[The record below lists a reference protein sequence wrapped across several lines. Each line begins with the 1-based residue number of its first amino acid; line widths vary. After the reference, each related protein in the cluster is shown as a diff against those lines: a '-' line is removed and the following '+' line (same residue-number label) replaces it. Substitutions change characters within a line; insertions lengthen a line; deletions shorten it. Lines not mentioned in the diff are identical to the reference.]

1 MRISQAPAPK
11 PTAALVLADGTTLY
25 GTGWGAVGEAVGEV
39 CFNTAMTGYQEILTD
54 PSYAGQIITFT
65 FPHIGNVGVNPEDV
79 EDASPAASRAAR
91 GAIFRAPVTGP
102 SNYRSH
108 TDLSVWMRRRGII
121 GLSGVDTRALTSHV
135 REQGMPHGVIAHSA
149 SGVFDIEAMQKRAA
163 EWAGLEG
170 RDLAGNV
177 TTLQTY
183 IHEETGWKWGEG
195 YGAHD
200 GPNAQMGPHI
210 VVIDYGA
217 KRNILRRLASE
228 GCRVTVV
235 SAKASFDD
243 IMEKAPDG
251 VLLSNGPGDPAATA
265 EYAAPVIRQLIEKK
279 VPTFGVCLGHQMLAL
294 AAGAK
299 TEKMTQGHH
308 GANHPVKDLKTGKVE
323 IVSMNHGFTVDRET
337 LPDNIVETHVSLFD
351 GTNSGIALKDAPA
364 MSVQHHPEASPGPE
378 DSFYIFR
385 RFVEGL
391 KAA

>member
-1 MRISQAPAPK
+1 MRISQAPARK
-11 PTAALVLADGTTLY
+11 PTAVLVLADGTTLY
-25 GTGWGAVGEAVGEV
+25 GAGLGAVGEAVGEI

-54 PSYAGQIITFT
+54 PSYAAQIITFT

-79 EDASPAASRAAR
+79 EDASPAAARAAR
-91 GAIFRAPVTGP
+91 GAIFRGPVTGP

-121 GLSGVDTRALTSHV
+121 GLSGVDTRALTAQI
-135 REQGMPHGVIAHSA
+135 RERGMPHGVIAHSP
-149 SGVFDIEAMQKRAA
+149 SGAFDVEAMKKRAQ

-170 RDLAGNV
+170 RDLASDV

-183 IHEETGWKWGEG
+183 AHEETGWTWAKG
-195 YGAHD
+195 YGVHD
-200 GPNAQMGPHI
+200 GSGPHI

-228 GCRVTVV
+228 GCKVTVV
-235 SAKASFDD
+235 SAKSSFED
-243 IMEKAPDG
+243 IMDKAPDG

-265 EYAAPVIRQLIEKK
+265 EYAAPVIRKLIENKI
-279 VPTFGVCLGHQMLAL
+279 PTFGVCLGHQMLAL

-299 TEKMTQGHH
+299 TKKMTQGHH
-308 GANHPVKDLKTGKVE
+308 GANHPVKDIKTGKVE
-323 IVSMNHGFTVDRET
+323 VVSMNHGFTVDSAS
-337 LPDNIVETHVSLFD
+337 LPDNVVETHVSLFD
-351 GTNSGIALKDAPA
+351 GSNSGIALTDAPA

-385 RFVEGL
+385 RFIEGL
-391 KAA
+391 RAA